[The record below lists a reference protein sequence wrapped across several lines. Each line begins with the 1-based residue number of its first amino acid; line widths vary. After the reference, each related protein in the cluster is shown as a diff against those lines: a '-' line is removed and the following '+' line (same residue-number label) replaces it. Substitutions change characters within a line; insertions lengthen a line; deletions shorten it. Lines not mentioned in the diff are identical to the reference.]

1 MEKQVLITGASGGI
15 GLALVKAI
23 AKEGYSVVAHYHRNV
38 TLLKEASEEIL
49 SAGGKIRLLQFDIG
63 NREECR
69 EVLERDIRENG
80 VYYGVVNNAGICR
93 DGAFPAL
100 TDENWDQVIDTNLN
114 GFFNCLHPVV
124 MPMCRAKQPAR
135 IITMASVA
143 GIIGN
148 RGQVNY
154 SASKAGI
161 IGATKALAIELA
173 SRKITVNCVAPGLI
187 ETEMSKDAPLDKILP
202 SIPLGRAGKPEEV
215 AAVVIFLLSES
226 ASYIT
231 RQVISV
237 NGGLI

>member
-23 AKEGYSVVAHYHRNV
+23 AKEGYTVVAHYHRNAA
-38 TLLKEASEEIL
+38 LLTEAAEEIL
-49 SAGGKIRLLQFDIG
+49 AAGGKIRLLRFNVG

-69 EVLERDIRENG
+69 EVLERDMQENG

-114 GFFNCLHPVV
+114 GFFNCLHPIV
-124 MPMCRAKQPAR
+124 MPMCRAKKPAR
-135 IITMASVA
+135 IVTMASVA

-187 ETEMSKDAPLDKILP
+187 ETEMIKDAPLDKILP

-215 AAVVIFLLSES
+215 AAVVVFLLSEA